1 MSTAYQ
7 KIRGALRINTQI
19 QVPEQ
24 KLMSLVSAPTISPEE
39 PVLTP
44 ILAIGNKDDQAGF
57 SLIEVLV
64 VLLILS
70 ITFGML
76 SVSFFNTEQT
86 HWKDM
91 NRRLLV
97 SLNHGKDETTLSGA
111 PIVFQIDKKG
121 WRFLAPNLKD
131 EFYVLGDALSPYVWK
146 TQTNVEGITQ
156 FQLDEAGSTS
166 PVVFKIIQG
175 SLTATI
181 HRRRD
186 GYFEIR

>member
-7 KIRGALRINTQI
+7 KIRGALPINTQI
-19 QVPEQ
+19 QVPEP
-24 KLMSLVSAPTISPEE
+24 KLKSLVLAQTISPEV

-44 ILAIGNKDDQAGF
+44 ISVIGNKNRQAGF

-86 HWKDM
+86 QWRDM
-91 NRRLLV
+91 NRRLVV
-97 SLNHGKDETTLSGA
+97 SLNHAKDETTLSGA
-111 PIVFQIDKKG
+111 PIVFQIDGKG

-131 EFYVLGDALSPYVWK
+131 ELYVLGDALAPNSWK
-146 TQTNVEGITQ
+146 AQTSVEGATR
-156 FQLDEAGSTS
+156 FQLDEAGSAP
-166 PVVFKIIQG
+166 PVVFKITRG
-175 SLTATI
+175 TLTATI

-186 GYFEIR
+186 GYFEIH